1 MCIAKEVKEC
11 HDKLIVKQGNKKGKV
26 YKILKDFRGTY
37 IEKQMQ
43 SEEKMIY
50 PIFRVFESAKP
61 ERDRKLN
68 IDPTHDFDPYND
80 SLMDYASIIGHKLK
94 KPWQKFNRLISVHVP
109 LCPNDC
115 WHCYVPKNLYAG
127 VVGSEERFDLLTA
140 EEIVDDF
147 LKQRDVDKPQG
158 KDSNVLRITGGEPFL
173 IPQLILECLEII
185 EERKREKEIF
195 LWTETNLEPFIG
207 EDGKAFMDQ
216 DNNKD
221 ILQKLSRF
229 ENFVVHPCFHGLTR
243 EEFDVITGKKYSV
256 TLDQQIKGLE
266 RLIKAK
272 IDVYPTFGSNVC
284 NPSKIKE
291 FFEELK
297 KLRHNLPL
305 RVALVEY
312 KCDYEPVEKRLKES
326 GRTPPLY
333 SRFASLRIW
342 NYLLLKE
349 YGVGYGVLPRH
360 LVPLDSMF
368 LPTIQ
373 DTSDSSI
380 HYETEVVYLLK
391 SSYRALYH
399 REVLDLLALP
409 LDHMIKIDYEKIWVQ
424 EDLFFHMS
432 QLANTYKRRKGFWFY
447 VDQEKKTVLPLRECE
462 ILKVSGAGEIISMT
476 LKLRRYISFPD
487 VKADTEGTLAKLLT
501 QVMSNYFGSKTL
513 PPGGKYVLLGESFL
527 KDVNSSSPPLKF
539 ELSQAFNSFKEKANL
554 RYDSDTFHKI
564 IPHLILNK
572 TMKQSV
578 FYRVVPEGL
587 TLLPEESGKY
597 KKYGKDDHTIYTID
611 AGKPFN
617 IRVEFFL
624 PNYKEFNEREPEQ
637 RTIYFE
643 SSSPTIVPIGST
655 KFVCSKYGEEV
666 LRFRSEKI
674 TKEEQI
680 ALTFWSRHDEF
691 KAAKVILHI
700 LVKPTHFTN
709 AVFLTGTS
717 LLLALGTGGFVLL
730 SQTIKTG
737 GNVWTSLI
745 SLIKGLFCYPDIVY
759 TGIYFLCLSI
769 IFYFL
774 FVLKSM
780 GFLPTYK

>member
-1 MCIAKEVKEC
+1 
-11 HDKLIVKQGNKKGKV
+11 
-26 YKILKDFRGTY
+26 
-37 IEKQMQ
+37 MQ

-61 ERDRKLN
+61 ERGRKLN

-115 WHCYVPKNLYAG
+115 WHCYVPKNLYIE
-127 VVGSEERFDLLTA
+127 SEKHYDELTA
-140 EEIVDDF
+140 KEIVDHF
-147 LKQRDVDKPQG
+147 LDQRDVDKHQG
-158 KDSNVLRITGGEPFL
+158 KDSNVLRVTGGEPFL

-185 EERKREKEIF
+185 KEKGREEKIF

-207 EDGKAFMDQ
+207 KDGKAFMDQ

-221 ILQKLSRF
+221 ILQKLNGF
-229 ENFVVHPCFHGLTR
+229 ENFVVHPCFHGLTT
-243 EEFDVITGKKYSV
+243 EEFNVITGKKYSV
-256 TLDQQIKGLE
+256 TLDQQVKGLK
-266 RLIKAK
+266 RLIEAK

-305 RVALVEY
+305 RVALIEY
-312 KCDYEPVEKRLKES
+312 RCDYEPVEKRLKES

-342 NYLLLKE
+342 NHLLLKE

-360 LVPLDSMF
+360 WVSLDSKKA

-380 HYETEVVYLLK
+380 CHETEVVYLFK
-391 SSYRALYH
+391 GSYRDLYH
-399 REVLDLLALP
+399 RELLDLLALP
-409 LDHMIKIDYEKIWVQ
+409 FDHMIKIEYEKRWVQ

-432 QLANTYKRRKGFWFY
+432 QLAKRYKGREGFWFY
-447 VDQEKKTVLPLRECE
+447 VDQENKTILPLRKFK
-462 ILKVSGAGEIISMT
+462 IFKVSGAGKIISMT
-476 LKLRRYISFPD
+476 LKLRGYISFPD
-487 VKADTEGTLAKLLT
+487 VKDDTLAKLLT

-527 KDVNSSSPPLKF
+527 KDQVSSASPPRKV

-554 RYDSDTFHKI
+554 CYDRATFHKI

-587 TLLPEESGKY
+587 TKLSEGSGEY
-597 KKYGKDDHTIYTID
+597 KKYGEDDHTIYTID
-611 AGKPFN
+611 AGKSFN
-617 IRVEFFL
+617 IRVDFFL

-637 RTIYFE
+637 RTIYFQ
-643 SSSPTIVPIGST
+643 SSSPTIVPIGPT

-674 TKEEQI
+674 TKEEEI
-680 ALTFWSRHDEF
+680 ALTFWSKHDEF
-691 KAAKVILHI
+691 RAAKVILHI
-700 LVKPTHFTN
+700 LVKPTHARN
-709 AVFLTGTS
+709 ALFLTGAS

-737 GNVWTSLI
+737 GNIWTSLT
-745 SLIKGLFCYPDIVY
+745 SLIRGLFCYPDIVY
-759 TGIYFLCLSI
+759 TVLYLMCLSI

-774 FVLKSM
+774 FFLKSM
-780 GFLPTYK
+780 GFSGFFTHL